1 MAAGFTYDL
10 PPKEEE
16 EERYDVSS
24 GVRRRGSY
32 ILNVNGLAIG
42 SWIPS
47 FIPIAADLVKKTAN
61 IVVNVLVMSSVGA
74 TDTTIQIKKGS
85 FLAKDMFIG
94 NGSAGATVVSINK
107 DNEAYD
113 IVTIDAAMGAVPALS
128 VLFQTK
134 TKAGKVPVN
143 VANSSLYENHKVT
156 VGINNVAILQ
166 KAFEI
171 EPDKLVVPFSA
182 NDKANLPYFQFN
194 E

>member
-1 MAAGFTYDL
+1 MASGFVYNL

-24 GVRRRGSY
+24 GVRRRGPY
-32 ILNVNGLAIG
+32 VLNVDGLAIG
-42 SWIPS
+42 SWVPS

-61 IVVNVLVMSSVGA
+61 IVVNVLVMSDVGA

-85 FLAKDMFIG
+85 YLTKGMFIG
-94 NGSAGATVVSINK
+94 NGSAGATVVSINNS
-107 DNEAYD
+107 NEAYD
-113 IVTIDAAMGAVPALS
+113 VVTIDAAMGAVSALS
-128 VLFQTK
+128 VLFQAK
-134 TKAGKVPVN
+134 TKAGKAPVN
-143 VANSSLYENHKVT
+143 VANSALYENHKVT
-156 VGINNVAILQ
+156 VGINNVALLQ

-171 EPDKLVVPFSA
+171 EPDKLAVPFSA